1 MFNELA
7 LSTVMALL
15 AVSLHG
21 FGLLSLGRGLEFYE
35 IRAGRSY
42 VEGPLWGHALLT
54 IGVVLGLFV
63 IHGVEI
69 WMYAALYKL
78 IGAVPDLREAV
89 YFSSISYGSI
99 GYSDVLMA
107 REWRLLGAIEG
118 VAGAILLGWSVA
130 FFVSV
135 MTPFTARKKH
145 GMVHRNDP

>member
-42 VEGPLWGHALLT
+42 VDGPLWGHALLT

>member
-7 LSTVMALL
+7 LSTALAL
-15 AVSLHG
+15 AAVSIHG
-21 FGLLSLGRGLEFYE
+21 FGLLALGRGLELYE

-42 VEGPLWGHALLT
+42 VEGPLWQHALLT
-54 IGVVLGLFV
+54 IAVVLGLFV
-63 IHGVEI
+63 LHGVEI

-107 REWRLLGAIEG
+107 PQWRLLGAIEG
-118 VAGAILLGWSVA
+118 VAGAILLGWSIA

-135 MTPFTARKKH
+135 MTPFSARRKH
-145 GMVHRNDP
+145 GLIHRNDP

>member
-7 LSTVMALL
+7 LSTVLALL
-15 AVSLHG
+15 AVSIHG
-21 FGLLSLGRGLEFYE
+21 FGLLGLGRGLEMYE

-42 VEGPLWGHALLT
+42 VDGPLWQHALLT
-54 IGVVLGLFV
+54 IAVVLGLFV
-63 IHGVEI
+63 LHGVEI
-69 WMYAALYKL
+69 WMYAALFKL

-99 GYSDVLMA
+99 GYDDSLMA
-107 REWRLLGAIEG
+107 PQWRLLGAFEG
-118 VAGAILLGWSVA
+118 VAGAILLGWSIA

>member
-7 LSTVMALL
+7 LSTVMALI
-15 AVSLHG
+15 AVSIHG
-21 FGLLSLGRGLEFYE
+21 FGLLSLGRGLELYE
-35 IRAGRSY
+35 RRASRSA
-42 VEGPLWGHALLT
+42 VEGPLWRHVLLT
-54 IGVVLGLFV
+54 IALVLGLFI

-69 WMYAALYKL
+69 WLYAALYKL
-78 IGAVPDLREAV
+78 IGAVPTLREAV

-99 GYSDVLMA
+99 GYSDELMS

-135 MTPFTARKKH
+135 MTPFTTSRKH
-145 GMVHRNDP
+145 GPVHRDIP

>member
-15 AVSLHG
+15 AVSIHG
-21 FGLLSLGRGLEFYE
+21 FGLLGLGRGLEYYE
-35 IRAGRSY
+35 VRAGHPY
-42 VEGPLWGHALLT
+42 VEGPLWRHALLT
-54 IGVVLGLFV
+54 IAVVLGLFIV
-63 IHGVEI
+63 HGTEI
-69 WMYAALYKL
+69 WMYAALYKT

-99 GYSDVLMA
+99 GYDDSLMA
-107 REWRLLGAIEG
+107 SQWRLLGAIEG

-135 MTPFTARKKH
+135 MTPFTARRKH
-145 GMVHRNDP
+145 GMVHRDLP

>member
-7 LSTVMALL
+7 LSTIMALL

>member
-7 LSTVMALL
+7 LSTILALT

-21 FGLLSLGRGLEFYE
+21 FGLLSLGRVLE

-42 VEGPLWGHALLT
+42 VEGPLWRHALLT
-54 IGVVLGLFV
+54 IAVVLGLFV

-69 WMYAALYKL
+69 WMYAAVYRL

-99 GYSDVLMA
+99 GYSDELMA
-107 REWRLLGAIEG
+107 PKWRLLGPWRAWRG
-118 VAGAILLGWSVA
+118 LFCSAGRSPSSSA
-130 FFVSV
+130 
-135 MTPFTARKKH
+135 
-145 GMVHRNDP
+145 

>member
-7 LSTVMALL
+7 LSTIMALL
-15 AVSLHG
+15 AVSIHG
-21 FGLLSLGRGLEFYE
+21 FGLLGLGRGLEIYE
-35 IRAGRSY
+35 GRAGRPY
-42 VEGPLWGHALLT
+42 VEGPLWRHALLT
-54 IGVVLGLFV
+54 IVLVLGLFV

-69 WMYAALYKL
+69 WMYAAVYRL
-78 IGAVPDLREAV
+78 IGAVPDLRDAV

-99 GYSDVLMA
+99 GYSDALMA

-135 MTPFTARKKH
+135 MTPFTRHRKH
-145 GMVHRNDP
+145 GIVPRDIP

>member
-7 LSTVMALL
+7 LSTIMALL
-15 AVSLHG
+15 AVSIHG
-21 FGLLSLGRGLEFYE
+21 FGLLGLGRGLEVYE
-35 IRAGRSY
+35 SRAGQPY
-42 VEGPLWGHALLT
+42 VEGPLWRHALLT
-54 IGVVLGLFV
+54 IVLVLGLFV

-69 WMYAALYKL
+69 WLYAALYKV

-99 GYSDVLMA
+99 GYDDSLMA
-107 REWRLLGAIEG
+107 PQWRLLGAIEG

-135 MTPFTARKKH
+135 MTPFTQRRK
-145 GMVHRNDP
+145 HRSDRRDVP

>member
-15 AVSLHG
+15 AVSIHG
-21 FGLLSLGRGLEFYE
+21 FGLLGLGRGLELFE

-42 VEGPLWGHALLT
+42 VEGPLWRHGLLT
-54 IGVVLGLFV
+54 IAVVLGLFI

-69 WMYAALYKL
+69 WMYAALFKL
-78 IGAVPDLREAV
+78 IGAVPELREAV

-99 GYSDVLMA
+99 GYDDSLMA

-135 MTPFTARKKH
+135 MTPFTARRKH
-145 GMVHRNDP
+145 GMVHRDVP

>member
-7 LSTVMALL
+7 LSTILALL
-15 AVSLHG
+15 AVSIHG
-21 FGLLSLGRGLEFYE
+21 FGLLGLGRGLELYE

-42 VEGPLWGHALLT
+42 VEGPLWRHALLT
-54 IGVVLGLFV
+54 IAVVLGLFV

-69 WMYAALYKL
+69 WVYAAVYVL
-78 IGAVPDLREAV
+78 IGAVPDFREAV

-99 GYSDVLMA
+99 GYSDVLMVP
-107 REWRLLGAIEG
+107 RWRLLGAIEG

-135 MTPFTARKKH
+135 MTPFSARRKH

>member
-42 VEGPLWGHALLT
+42 VDGPLWGHALLT
-54 IGVVLGLFV
+54 IAVVLGLFV

-99 GYSDVLMA
+99 GYDDSLMA
-107 REWRLLGAIEG
+107 PEWRLLGAIEG

-135 MTPFTARKKH
+135 MMPFTARKKH

>member
-15 AVSLHG
+15 AVSIHG
-21 FGLLSLGRGLEFYE
+21 FGLLGLGRGLELYE
-35 IRAGRSY
+35 RRAGRPY
-42 VEGPLWGHALLT
+42 VEGPLWRHALLT
-54 IGVVLGLFV
+54 IAVVLGLFIV
-63 IHGVEI
+63 HGTEI
-69 WMYAALYKL
+69 WMYAALYKT

-99 GYSDVLMA
+99 GYDDSLMA
-107 REWRLLGAIEG
+107 PQWRLLGAIEG

-135 MTPFTARKKH
+135 MMPFTARRKH
-145 GMVHRNDP
+145 GMVHRDLP

>member
-7 LSTVMALL
+7 LSTALAL
-15 AVSLHG
+15 VAVSIHG
-21 FGLLSLGRGLEFYE
+21 FGLLALGRGLELYE

-42 VEGPLWGHALLT
+42 VEGPLWQHALLT
-54 IGVVLGLFV
+54 IAVVLGLFV
-63 IHGVEI
+63 LHGLEI
-69 WMYAALYKL
+69 WMYAALFKL

-107 REWRLLGAIEG
+107 PQWRLLGAIEG
-118 VAGAILLGWSVA
+118 VAGAILLGWSIA

-135 MTPFTARKKH
+135 MTPFSARRKH
-145 GMVHRNDP
+145 GMLHRDHP

>member
-15 AVSLHG
+15 AVSLHA
-21 FGLLSLGRGLEFYE
+21 FGLLGLGRGLEIYE
-35 IRAGRSY
+35 SRAGKPY
-42 VEGPLWGHALLT
+42 VEGPLWRHALLT
-54 IGVVLGLFV
+54 IALVLGLFV

-69 WMYAALYKL
+69 WLYAALYKL

-89 YFSSISYGSI
+89 YFSSISYGSV

-107 REWRLLGAIEG
+107 PEWRLLGAIEG

-130 FFVSV
+130 FFVNV
-135 MTPFTARKKH
+135 MTPFTLRRKSGH
-145 GMVHRNDP
+145 HHRDLS

>member
-1 MFNELA
+1 M
-7 LSTVMALL
+7 
-15 AVSLHG
+15 
-21 FGLLSLGRGLEFYE
+21 
-35 IRAGRSY
+35 
-42 VEGPLWGHALLT
+42 LLT
-54 IGVVLGLFV
+54 IAVVLGLFV

-99 GYSDVLMA
+99 GYDDSLMA
-107 REWRLLGAIEG
+107 PQWRLLGAIEG

-135 MTPFTARKKH
+135 MTPFTARRKH
-145 GMVHRNDP
+145 GKIHRDIP

>member
-15 AVSLHG
+15 AVSIHG
-21 FGLLSLGRGLEFYE
+21 FGLLGLGRALEVYE

-42 VEGPLWGHALLT
+42 VEGPLWGHVLLT
-54 IGVVLGLFV
+54 IAVVLGLFV

-78 IGAVPDLREAV
+78 IGAVPDLRDAV

-99 GYSDVLMA
+99 GYSDALMA
-107 REWRLLGAIEG
+107 PEWRLLGAIEG

-135 MTPFTARKKH
+135 MAPLTVRRKANRHLRK
-145 GMVHRNDP
+145 VP

>member
-54 IGVVLGLFV
+54 IAVVLGLFV

-99 GYSDVLMA
+99 GYSDALMA
-107 REWRLLGAIEG
+107 PEWRLLGAIEG

>member
-21 FGLLSLGRGLEFYE
+21 FGLLSLGRGLKFYE

-42 VEGPLWGHALLT
+42 VDGPLWGHALLT
-54 IGVVLGLFV
+54 IAVVLGLFV

>member
-15 AVSLHG
+15 AVSIHG
-21 FGLLSLGRGLEFYE
+21 FGLLGLGRGLEFYE
-35 IRAGRSY
+35 SRAGRSY
-42 VEGPLWGHALLT
+42 VEGPLWRHALLT
-54 IGVVLGLFV
+54 IGVVLGLFFL
-63 IHGVEI
+63 HGMEI
-69 WMYAALYKL
+69 WTYALLYKL

-107 REWRLLGAIEG
+107 PEWRLLGAIEG
-118 VAGAILLGWSVA
+118 VAGAILLGWSIA

-135 MTPFTARKKH
+135 MTPFSARRKH
-145 GMVHRNDP
+145 GLIHRNDP